1 MIENMTD
8 IVPQA
13 DEECF
18 NIVCGDSRT
27 FELRSTV
34 SKQDAAAWVDA
45 LNKQRHVYDTHQRL
59 AQYQAQQAILEAEQA
74 KEAAAQRAASKE
86 TAAANAHHS
95 ATSYF
100 TRLATSGTKPAT
112 PVGSLTLSATSS
124 SLSATS
130 SSSWSSSMLS
140 PTASAPSSRLS
151 FSSPTLPPRHGSI
164 SHAQPQ
170 RIDVGADAAAASDH
184 SDDETVPAPPPLPAA
199 PRDGQFDDEKH
210 GHDSGGSD
218 DDDLPPPPP
227 SPPRS
232 EPPSQSAGQTV
243 PPMSLNSGTY
253 SI

>member
-8 IVPQA
+8 IVPQS

-59 AQYQAQQAILEAEQA
+59 AQYQAQQAVLEAEQA

-100 TRLATSGTKPAT
+100 TRLAATKPAT
-112 PVGSLTLSATSS
+112 PVGSMTASMTSPS
-124 SLSATS
+124 P
-130 SSSWSSSMLS
+130 SWSQLS
-140 PTASAPSSRLS
+140 PTASVVSRLS
-151 FSSPTLPPRHGSI
+151 FSSPTLPPRHGSF
-164 SHAQPQ
+164 SHAQPPPPPPP
-170 RIDVGADAAAASDH
+170 RVNAPAVVDAACVSDH
-184 SDDETVPAPPPLPAA
+184 SDDEAVPAPPPPPSA
-199 PRDGQFDDEKH
+199 PPPSAPHDGQFDDEKH
-210 GHDSGGSD
+210 SHDSD

-232 EPPSQSAGQTV
+232 ESPGQNASHSM
-243 PPMSLNSGTY
+243 PPMSLNSG
-253 SI
+253 SCAV